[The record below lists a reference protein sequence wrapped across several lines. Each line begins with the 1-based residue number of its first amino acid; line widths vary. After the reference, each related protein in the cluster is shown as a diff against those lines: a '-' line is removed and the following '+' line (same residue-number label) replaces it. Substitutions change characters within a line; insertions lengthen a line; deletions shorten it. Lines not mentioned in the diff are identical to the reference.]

1 MPVMKVNAHEISEK
15 AGLAGRFVGLKSKTD
30 NEIVDEAMRL
40 NYVSGSKHTILAN
53 FAGVFKSMMDGVKR
67 EASIRKIDEYLSLT
81 PWSKLR
87 IDDPCLNPKPGD
99 IKVVMRARPLKEMRL
114 RTKGWT
120 IIIEGSDGAIT
131 IDSISS
137 GETLGEI
144 IEGES
149 IVFTGANFT
158 QPTALTWEIPE
169 TGDKGEID
177 VSSLVFDATTL
188 TAPALSIEGAENKI
202 VKFTLRMNGKKA
214 MKTALYKKGMN

>member
-1 MPVMKVNAHEISEK
+1 MPVMKVNAHEISEE
-15 AGLAGRFVGLKSKTD
+15 AGLAGRFVGLKFKTD
-30 NEIVDEAMRL
+30 NEVVDEAMRL

-67 EASIRKIDEYLSLT
+67 DASVRKIDEYLSLT
-81 PWSKLR
+81 PWSKCR

-114 RTKGWT
+114 KAKGWT
-120 IIIEGSDGAIT
+120 IIIEGSDGSIT

-144 IEGES
+144 IEGEA
-149 IVFTGANFT
+149 IIFTGANFT
-158 QPTALTWEIPE
+158 EPTALTWEIPE

-177 VSSLVFDATTL
+177 VSTLRYDATTISADGL
-188 TAPALSIEGAENKI
+188 TIEGAEGKVI
-202 VKFTLRMNGKKA
+202 KFTLRMNGKKA
-214 MKTALYKKGMN
+214 MKTALYKKGTN